1 MRATWKTDA
10 GPARPR
16 RFLRGSAPLVD
27 AVAARA
33 AALLFCVLVLSGA
46 CDAPLDTRSAL
57 IIQTLVDT
65 DRDLIAMRPAL
76 VAAKYEAMAQG
87 PQPFLRGTAVLFYRD
102 RSRYQDAQAAGIH
115 GDGAEQV
122 LLYGDPHLENIG
134 VTLDDAG
141 VLLDGIDYDASLAGP
156 FGWDLRRASLALY
169 VGLVL
174 GGLDAEA
181 CRQAVREL
189 TQSYSR
195 SVALRQAGQPLVS
208 LRDSPGAAGR
218 IILELLADGSQ
229 RYAMREELSEYT
241 QETDGRRTLIRDERM
256 LEVPA
261 PWKEEMPRLLAAYRD
276 TRRAGRGDDAQFI
289 LLDAVQRLGTG
300 IASFPNLRFWVLV
313 RGEGDGKER
322 LLELKEERDPPQ
334 PVAWLGRG
342 PIGAPGTTPEQP
354 SAFHN
359 AARVVHASR
368 CLLASTTS
376 EPDLGYVAWGGVS
389 FQVRAVQRGRRDL
402 DVERLSG
409 RLREGRYDAADAAE
423 LGRDLG
429 ALLAGGH
436 TRCGDA
442 SAIARALSAQGDLA
456 QLADRTA
463 ELAAGDHAQLLRDLS
478 LFQRARELRGPLLG
492 ARPAAE
498 PR

>member
-1 MRATWKTDA
+1 M
-10 GPARPR
+10 
-16 RFLRGSAPLVD
+16 F
-27 AVAARA
+27 
-33 AALLFCVLVLSGA
+33 VLVFVLVFGGA

-57 IIQTLVDT
+57 IIQTLLDT

-76 VAAKYEAMAQG
+76 VAAKYEAMAEG
-87 PQPFLRGTAVLFYRD
+87 PQPFLRGTAVVFYRD
-102 RSRYQDAQAAGIH
+102 RSRYQDAQAALIH
-115 GDGAEQV
+115 GAGAEQV

-134 VTLDDAG
+134 ATLDDSG

-169 VGLVL
+169 LGLSL
-174 GGLDAEA
+174 GGLDTEA
-181 CRQAVREL
+181 SKQSVREL
-189 TQSYSR
+189 TQSYGR
-195 SVALRQAGQPLVS
+195 SVALRQAGQPLAPV
-208 LRDSPGAAGR
+208 REVPGAAGR
-218 IILELLADGSQ
+218 ILLELLADGSQ

-241 QETDGRRTLIRDERM
+241 QGIDGRRTLLRDERM
-256 LEVPA
+256 LDVPA
-261 PWKEEMPRLLAAYRD
+261 PWRAELPRLLATYRD

-289 LLDAVQRLGTG
+289 VLDAVQRLGTG

-313 RGEGDGKER
+313 RGDGENKEW

-334 PVAWLGRG
+334 PITWLGRG

-354 SAFHN
+354 PAFHN

-368 CLLASTTS
+368 CLLASPTS

-402 DVERLSG
+402 DVERLAG

-423 LGRDLG
+423 LGRDIG

-442 SAIARALSAQGDLA
+442 TAIARALSAPGDLA
-456 QLADRTA
+456 RLAERMA
-463 ELAAGDHAQLLRDLS
+463 ELAASDHAELLRDLY
-478 LFQRARELRGPLLG
+478 LFQRAREQRGPLLG
-492 ARPAAE
+492 ARPSE
-498 PR
+498 GQR

>member
-1 MRATWKTDA
+1 MT
-10 GPARPR
+10 G
-16 RFLRGSAPLVD
+16 
-27 AVAARA
+27 
-33 AALLFCVLVLSGA
+33 LLGCALVLCGA

-57 IIQTLVDT
+57 IVQTLVDT

-76 VAAKYEAMAQG
+76 VAAKYEAMAEG

-102 RSRYQDAQAAGIH
+102 RSRYQDAQAALLH
-115 GDGAEQV
+115 GEGAEQV

-134 VTLDDAG
+134 VTLDESG

-156 FGWDLRRASLALY
+156 FGWDLRRAALALY
-169 VGLVL
+169 LGLAR

-181 CRQAVREL
+181 CKQSVREL
-189 TQSYSR
+189 TQSYGS
-195 SVALRQAGQPLVS
+195 SVALRQAGQLLAPV
-208 LRDSPGAAGR
+208 REVPGAAGR
-218 IILELLADGSQ
+218 ILLDLLADGSQ

-241 QETDGRRTLIRDERM
+241 KESDGRRTLLRDERM
-256 LEVPA
+256 IEVPEPFRA
-261 PWKEEMPRLLAAYRD
+261 ELPRLLAAYRD
-276 TRRAGRGDDAQFI
+276 TRRAGRGDDAQFT

-300 IASFPNLRFWVLV
+300 IASFPNLRFWALV
-313 RGEGDGKER
+313 RGDGDGKER

-342 PIGAPGTTPEQP
+342 PIGTPGATPQQP
-354 SAFHN
+354 PALHN

-368 CLLASTTS
+368 CLLASATS

-402 DVERLSG
+402 DVERLAG
-409 RLREGRYDAADAAE
+409 RLRDGRYDAADAAE
-423 LGRDLG
+423 LGRDIG

-442 SAIARALSAQGDLA
+442 AAIARALAAQGDLA
-456 QLADRTA
+456 QLADRAA
-463 ELAAGDHAQLLRDLS
+463 ELAAGDHAQLLLDLS
-478 LFQRARELRGPLLG
+478 LFQRAREQRGPLLG
-492 ARPAAE
+492 ARPSAG